1 MERWIE
7 AGRVTVGGRT
17 AKVGDS
23 VRPGDAIRV
32 DGRLLEQEALFP
44 SKLRILACYKPEGE
58 VVSRRDPEGRPTVFE
73 RLPRLPSGSWRAV
86 GRLDLNT
93 SGLLLFTTDGELAN
107 RLMHPSTGIDRE
119 YAVRVRGPVSEEI
132 LHRLLE
138 GVELEDGP
146 ARFTDIVEVGGE
158 GANRWYHV
166 CLMEGRHREV
176 RRLWESQ
183 GIQVSRLIR
192 VRFGPVVL
200 PRSARPGQFWDLDRE
215 QIDALLEWSGME
227 RLKGRVANVEERG
240 RGK

>member
-1 MERWIE
+1 
-7 AGRVTVGGRT
+7 GDTVT
-17 AKVGDS
+17 
-23 VRPGDAIRV
+23 PGEVVEV
-32 DGRLLEQEALFP
+32 DGRTLEQEVLFP
-44 SKLRILACYKPEGE
+44 SSVRILAYYKPEGE
-58 VVSRRDPEGRPTVFE
+58 LVSRRDPQGRPTVF
-73 RLPRLPSGSWRAV
+73 RKLPQLAAGSWRAV

-107 RLMHPSTGIDRE
+107 RLMHPATGIDRE
-119 YAVRVRGPVSEEI
+119 YAVRIRGAVSEEAI
-132 LHRLLE
+132 RNLLA

-166 CLMEGRHREV
+166 CLMEGRKREV

-183 GIQVSRLIR
+183 GVQVSRLIR

-200 PRSARPGQFWDLDRE
+200 PRSARPGSFWDLERDE
-215 QIDALLEWSGME
+215 VDALLEWSGME
-227 RLKGRVANVEERG
+227 HLKERVARVREARG